1 MGLFEYLKP
10 KNAVQEVKFMD
21 ESKAVEVEVIDDE
34 SYMSFST
41 AFRDFGEENLQ
52 LPRIFDTAVDKSLWV
67 RFGWNNLFPQ
77 MVNQMYY
84 TSPINGAIINFKTNA
99 TIGGGYQI
107 TTHSQDQKEKVKAI
121 VFEKRHKIAKLLDPI
136 TKDLIMHESA
146 YFLVRFDG
154 NDLKHISRIPREKVR
169 NSKDKSL
176 YFISDDWSTHLNLRP
191 IRPFKGLHREAE
203 MILCFENESV
213 GVDSYSI
220 ASYTSCLNWCELDGK
235 MSLFHK
241 NNIDNSIFPSFALI
255 FPKKPSGEKEKTELK
270 KVVEGARGAKNAGR
284 ILALFAN
291 KPEQM
296 PKIET
301 IPTNQNDKLF
311 EQTDERID
319 AQVCKAHCI
328 DPLLLGIRVSGKLGS
343 GNDIKQS
350 YIIFEKNTVT
360 PLRNKIEEMF
370 TKILAIGGI
379 RAKFEINEYQIINEK
394 IVEIENENEKVIDS
408 LTSLPEGLQNEITRR
423 MSNEQLFKLIGLEK

>member
-1 MGLFEYLKP
+1 MKIFKP
-10 KNAVQEVKFMD
+10 KNAVQEISFEQEIM
-21 ESKAVEVEVIDDE
+21 STEVNDE
-34 SYMSFST
+34 SYLSFST
-41 AFRDFGEENLQ
+41 AFRDFGEDNLQ
-52 LPRIFDTAVDKSLWV
+52 LPRIFDQSVDKSTWV
-67 RFGWNNLFPQ
+67 RFGYNNLFPQ

-99 TIGGGYQI
+99 TIGGGYLI
-107 TTHSQDQKEKVKAI
+107 TPKSQETKDKVKAL
-121 VFEKRHKIAKLLDPI
+121 VFEKRHKLERLIEPI
-136 TKDLIMHESA
+136 TKDLIMHECT
-146 YFLVRFDG
+146 YFLLKFDG
-154 NDLKHISRIPREKVR
+154 NDLKHVSRIPREKVR

-176 YFISDDWSTHLNLRP
+176 YFISDDWSTHLNLTP
-191 IRPFKGLHREAE
+191 IRPFKGLNREKE
-203 MILCFENESV
+203 MILCFENECV

-241 NNIDNSIFPSFALI
+241 NNIDNSIFPSFALM
-255 FPKKPSGEKEKTELK
+255 FPKKPSGDREKAELK
-270 KVVEGARGAKNAGR
+270 KVIEGAKGAKNAGR
-284 ILALFAN
+284 IFALFAN
-291 KPEQM
+291 KPEQL
-296 PKIET
+296 PKIES

-319 AQVCKAHCI
+319 AQVCKAHCV

-360 PLRNKIEEMF
+360 PLRKKIEEIF
-370 TKILAIGGI
+370 TTILSIGGI
-379 RAKFEINEYQIINEK
+379 NAKFEINEFQIINEK
-394 IVEIENENEKVIDS
+394 IVEIENENEKIIDQIS
-408 LTSLPEGLQNEITRR
+408 ALPELMASEVIKR